1 MILPRDIAEMH
12 MRVPYYLIKICSFYI
27 MVCKMFHSNRG
38 NIFCLD
44 GNTYWIMTGRQKV
57 MMICEKMNIIAWII
71 LTLVKK
77 DLVSKWWLHQIKSL
91 LKSSNKMLYIFHNLE
106 LIFVVRR
113 PHFRHKLMVLSDSV
127 EIIVFF
133 KKGFILSLFCHVQF
147 FLQLMIKTLQI
158 TKAERNV
165 FNIICILT

>member
-1 MILPRDIAEMH
+1 
-12 MRVPYYLIKICSFYI
+12 
-27 MVCKMFHSNRG
+27 
-38 NIFCLD
+38 
-44 GNTYWIMTGRQKV
+44 MTGRQKV
-57 MMICEKMNIIAWII
+57 MMICEKMNIIAWIF

-91 LKSSNKMLYIFHNLE
+91 LKSSNEMLYIFHNLE

-113 PHFRHKLMVLSDSV
+113 PHFRHKLMAMSDSL

-158 TKAERNV
+158 TKAERTLSISYAFLRKTCKICFEKFIHL
-165 FNIICILT
+165 FNSKCNAWKIIFLAQIWMKLV